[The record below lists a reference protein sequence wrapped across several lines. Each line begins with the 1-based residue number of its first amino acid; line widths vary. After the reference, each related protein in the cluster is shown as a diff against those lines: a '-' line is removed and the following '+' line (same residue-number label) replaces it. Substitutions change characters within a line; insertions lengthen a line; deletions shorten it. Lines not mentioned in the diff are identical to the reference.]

1 MAYMT
6 FEEAKTLIET
16 AYKNDLLWRLSDAI
30 DAVSCGF
37 TIGCLDA
44 GGERVD
50 FTDIASKELK
60 DMAYELARAGDVNFG
75 GKLRR

>member
-30 DAVSCGF
+30 DAVRFGF

-60 DMAYELARAGDVNFG
+60 DMASELVRAGDINFG
-75 GKLRR
+75 RVLR